1 MNIITKITGIILI
14 LMLLASCKSK
24 LDQSTMFSGR
34 SHKNNKGVYNTGLNS
49 KTAPSIQIA
58 KEFQKQN
65 KHFKNPKKGARK
77 AQKELDKKKAVM
89 AKKNAKF
96 VKKKKLG
103 VKPGKTKT
111 GGDK

>member
-1 MNIITKITGIILI
+1 MNNLVKIISVTIAILF
-14 LMLLASCKSK
+14 LFSCKSK

-34 SHKNNKGVYNTGLNS
+34 SHKNKKGVYNTGLNS
-49 KTAPSIQIA
+49 KKSVSMQIA
-58 KEFQKQN
+58 KEYDKMS
-65 KHFKNPKKGARK
+65 KHDTKPKKAAKK
-77 AQKELDKKKAVM
+77 AQKELDKKKKVM

>member
-1 MNIITKITGIILI
+1 MNVIKKIIGVTLILI
-14 LMLLASCKSK
+14 LLVSCKSK

-34 SHKNNKGVYNTGLNS
+34 ANKNKKGVYNTGLNS

-58 KEFQKQN
+58 KEHQKLN
-65 KHFKNPKKGARK
+65 KHYKKPKKGARK
-77 AQKELDKKKAVM
+77 AQKELDKKKAKM
-89 AKKNAKF
+89 AKKTAKF

-103 VKPGKTKT
+103 VKPGKEKT

>member
-1 MNIITKITGIILI
+1 MS
-14 LMLLASCKSK
+14 SCKSK
-24 LDQSTMFSGR
+24 LDQSNMFRGR
-34 SHKNNKGVYNTGLNS
+34 DHKNKNGNYNTGLNRK
-49 KTAPSIQIA
+49 KTVSMQIA
-58 KEFQKQN
+58 KEYDKMS
-65 KHFKNPKKGARK
+65 KHDKNPKKAAKK

-111 GGDK
+111 AGDK